1 MAKQKEIYKPTSL
14 KESIQIRVR
23 FSETDPLGIV
33 WHGNYIKYFEEGR
46 EAFGRKYG
54 ISYLEMEKNGFATP
68 IIKSL
73 CEHKKMVR
81 YGELIEVETHY
92 MDTPSAK
99 LVFQYIIYNEQKEV
113 VCRGKTIQVFTS
125 LKEGTLCLYNPN
137 FYEQWRQ
144 KHLSSS

>member
-1 MAKQKEIYKPTSL
+1 MAKLKEVYKPTSL

-46 EAFGRKYG
+46 EALGRKYG

-68 IIKSL
+68 IIRSL

-99 LVFQYIIYNEQKEV
+99 LVFQYIIYNEQREV
-113 VCRGKTIQVFTS
+113 VCTGETIQVTLISMNNGDRNTS
-125 LKEGTLCLYNPN
+125 HPPS
-137 FYEQWRQ
+137 R
-144 KHLSSS
+144 

>member
-1 MAKQKEIYKPTSL
+1 MAKLKEVYKPTSL

-54 ISYLEMEKNGFATP
+54 ISYLEIEKNGLATP

-81 YGELIEVETHY
+81 YGELIEVETNY
-92 MDTPSAK
+92 MDTLSAK
-99 LVFQYIIYNEQKEV
+99 LVSNM
-113 VCRGKTIQVFTS
+113 
-125 LKEGTLCLYNPN
+125 
-137 FYEQWRQ
+137 
-144 KHLSSS
+144 LSIMNREK